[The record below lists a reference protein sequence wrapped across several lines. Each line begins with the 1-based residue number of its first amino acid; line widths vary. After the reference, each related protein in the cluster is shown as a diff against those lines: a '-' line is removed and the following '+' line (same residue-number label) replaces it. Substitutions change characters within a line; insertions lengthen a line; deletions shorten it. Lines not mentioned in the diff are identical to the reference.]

1 MSLRAI
7 FLNKRILFRYTDNHP
22 ELCNRK
28 KMCYEDQIYYG
39 PVASGFM

>member
-7 FLNKRILFRYTDNHP
+7 FLNKRILFLYTDNHP

-28 KMCYEDQIYYG
+28 KD
-39 PVASGFM
+39 VL